1 MTHPA
6 SLSSANTKG
15 VKNITRKVIKRLE
28 GLGHLEMVDLT
39 VSEEEEEP
47 EKLSR
52 NGAAEDSEVE
62 RLLYALGKEAVKG
75 SQANGMAKQESTKVK
90 PNLEIPRKVLHAS
103 IGLFS
108 SSILVVSQLT
118 FLPRFLYFIP
128 LYIAARCAYYHSS
141 AMDGIGYHRASR
153 LSAVQ
158 ISKV

>member
-47 EKLSR
+47 EKLSG
-52 NGAAEDSEVE
+52 NGAGEDSEVE
-62 RLLYALGKEAVKG
+62 RLLYAFGKEA
-75 SQANGMAKQESTKVK
+75 NGIAKQESTKVK

-108 SSILVVSQLT
+108 SSILVVSRLT
-118 FLPRFLYFIP
+118 FLTQGSLLYTFI
-128 LYIAARCAYYHSS
+128 YRR
-141 AMDGIGYHRASR
+141 AMCV
-153 LSAVQ
+153 LSF
-158 ISKV
+158 